1 MAKRF
6 KASGILYADGEPI
19 GLTRYR
25 IAGDYL
31 EELVNVSPKKIPVVS
46 TTNKRYWNDP
56 ENLIGRA
63 ELEYVIGKGSPHI
76 TAHITFNEQY
86 RALYEGVLQSKER
99 TRLRLGFLIDSFTA
113 PNENERVIHDGKIRM
128 IALSDTCLGGVIH
141 KYGWE
146 DNDEQA

>member
-46 TTNKRYWNDP
+46 TTSKRYWNDP

-63 ELEYVIGKGSPHI
+63 ELEYVTGKGSPHI

-86 RALYEGVLQSKER
+86 RSLYEGVLQSKER
-99 TRLRLGFLIDSFTA
+99 TRLRLGFLIDSFTT
-113 PNENERVIHDGKIRM
+113 PNEDDRVIHDGKIRM
-128 IALSDTCLGGVIH
+128 IALSDTCLGGVIY

-146 DNDEQA
+146 DNDEQT